1 MCSFLKFSRVLIII
15 SESNNQFN
23 PQTDLPPLG
32 ELQLGPSDEHWE
44 KSIKWAIPQT
54 RTKGLLCE
62 SEIQRLLKREVSS
75 VFLLV
80 LTVSSQLRESVIIPQ
95 TSLRELHMG
104 RSDGSSSSWMS
115 NQDWQN
121 VSLIR
126 FYLLLSRAD
135 TKRPLFALSMKLFVT
150 KKL

>member
-23 PQTDLPPLG
+23 PQTDLPALG

-75 VFLLV
+75 VFLLATNYIV
-80 LTVSSQLRESVIIPQ
+80 TASRIRDHPPNLT
-95 TSLRELHMG
+95 
-104 RSDGSSSSWMS
+104 SWAPHGPK
-115 NQDWQN
+115 WW
-121 VSLIR
+121 V
-126 FYLLLSRAD
+126 LLLLMD
-135 TKRPLFALSMKLFVT
+135 E
-150 KKL
+150 